1 MMMSACHLRVED
13 LPVFSSMTFS
23 ARTTEGTQTYAC
35 DEGVWMK
42 VGSSAKLVNSRGGK
56 LGFFQSAYD
65 CKKRHSNMRWTL
77 YNSAGDQ
84 AESGFATSSISGTPH
99 ILQSPLSQID
109 VAPKPFTRHSEISFG
124 FPDCFYELKIDQ
136 SVLFRHNPHGL
147 VPLTASM
154 FSTLIHRFR
163 SDVSFKVSWPASMW

>member
-1 MMMSACHLRVED
+1 MQAPYFSEDIRQSFYDFRNVFMMMSACHLRVEI
-13 LPVFSSMTFS
+13 LLFLSSMTFS

-84 AESGFATSSISGTPH
+84 AESGFATSSISGNSSCSTVTTIANWCIAETFHPPFGH
-99 ILQSPLSQID
+99 ILRVPWLLLWAEDRSI
-109 VAPKPFTRHSEISFG
+109 G
-124 FPDCFYELKIDQ
+124 FVK
-136 SVLFRHNPHGL
+136 
-147 VPLTASM
+147 A
-154 FSTLIHRFR
+154 
-163 SDVSFKVSWPASMW
+163 